1 MGELVAA
8 RKATAKSDSIETSS
22 SLIIFYLLDHNI
34 TFWISMLISLSLY
47 MSRPSLLQIMQSS
60 TKKSHPSLSC
70 GEGGWDKE
78 KPFE

>member
-1 MGELVAA
+1 VAA

-60 TKKSHPSLSC
+60 TKRTHLVGTRKSLSNR
-70 GEGGWDKE
+70 KQRNSLQIT
-78 KPFE
+78 